1 MGSTYMYLTYDNL
14 PEDTSVQLLEGKAF
28 ENLYRDITY
37 RMVESK
43 EAGVYGLVAGG
54 DFEAEALCLLGIW
67 EDCSE
72 ELQDDL
78 LIAVPDEGYG
88 AVYKSRR

>member
-1 MGSTYMYLTYDNL
+1 MLKKYI
-14 PEDTSVQLLEGKAF
+14 DTSVQLLEGKAF

-43 EAGVYGLVAGG
+43 EAGAFA
-54 DFEAEALCLLGIW
+54 D
-67 EDCSE
+67 SSS
-72 ELQDDL
+72 
-78 LIAVPDEGYG
+78 DEGYG